1 MGAWANATDDF
12 DEEAKTFLEKDEVN
26 TGKVA
31 LDADDFKRINFF
43 AGAGPMETTVRLLTL
58 LEQAGSTLKSP
69 KCRVL
74 QPVFDEAARKRFAWA
89 NSKAPNNSPG
99 SEWRPLQYALFSAH
113 VLHAS
118 GLFEADQASR
128 KYRDI
133 RGLPKEW
140 DIKAMIDQNGCRMLA
155 KKPLRGTMMGMA
167 PLPGT
172 EAYFLQQLLDETFKE
187 VYTRDRRGGEVPQ
200 RLVLVAATYIQ
211 NELNWVEYIQ
221 KREEIRAEIRAE
233 PLTGT
238 ELSRPKT
245 MDSAALKGLNN
256 LDEEVQEAWMWH
268 GTSKAGADGITSEDF
283 RLTFAGN
290 NAGTLY
296 GRGIYLAEAC
306 SKSDEYTQES
316 DGERYLLLCR
326 STLGRIN
333 YNDDSRPD
341 VTELEDSCLKG
352 RHHCVLGDREKI
364 RGTYREFIVFDDDQV
379 YPEYIV
385 KYRRQYYKLGGDQ
398 N

>member
-1 MGAWANATDDF
+1 
-12 DEEAKTFLEKDEVN
+12 VN

-31 LDADDFKRINFF
+31 LNEDDFKRVNFF
-43 AGAGPMETTVRLLTL
+43 AGAGPMETTVKLLTL
-58 LEQAGSTLKSP
+58 LEQAGSTIKSP

-74 QPVFDEAARKRFAWA
+74 QPLLDEAARKRIAWA
-89 NSKAPNNSPG
+89 NTKAPSNSLG
-99 SEWRPLQYALFSAH
+99 SEHKPLHYALICAH
-113 VLHAS
+113 ALHAL
-118 GLFEADQASR
+118 GLLEAEQASR
-128 KYRDI
+128 KYRDV
-133 RGLPKEW
+133 RGLPREW
-140 DIKAMIDQNGCRMLA
+140 DIIAMINRNGCRMLF
-155 KKPLRGTMMGMA
+155 KKPLRGTMMGVA

-200 RLVLVAATYIQ
+200 RLVLVAATHIQ
-211 NELNWVEYIQ
+211 NELNWVEYIK

-233 PLTGT
+233 QLTGT
-238 ELSRPKT
+238 EVCQPRT
-245 MDSAALKGLNN
+245 MDSAALKGLNS

-268 GTSKAGADGITSEDF
+268 GTSKAGAEGITSEDF

-306 SKSDEYTQES
+306 SKSDEYTQEA

-333 YNDDSRPD
+333 YNDESRPD
-341 VTELEDSCLKG
+341 VTALEDSCLTD
-352 RHHCVLGDREKI
+352 RYHCVLGDREKI

-385 KYRRQYYKLGGDQ
+385 KYRRQYYKLGGQ
-398 N
+398 